1 MGFGF
6 YVPMQTYDMCSGTIS
21 GSMNLFANANWDD
34 LIARQHLYD
43 VPLMNFDN
51 FMPYAKVG
59 GGMDY
64 LLNPAYTMEQMRW
77 AGNSG
82 FGGIGGGF
90 GGFGGNFGGFG
101 GGFGVGG
108 GFGTSPWGNWGW
120 NGSTTGGSSSNETS
134 EDRTNKRKYN
144 TLLSL
149 VKQLAKYDG
158 LTNVQKDTLE
168 AAIKNTKGKPEEKF
182 NNLKEAY
189 DTIGADTVREFLINS
204 DKLGTTK
211 DLKGKEGENSFQAR
225 LVDSGYEF
233 DNTWADETVDSLHD
247 AIKTLKDNNGNLESN
262 EILGALQAKMNSTS
276 DVDKGQTDILDVI
289 STWNTAYKDSADS
302 DKRIISYIAE
312 YYNGIS
318 DEETRKTAK
327 AKVLD
332 PVVKSLVSKARAVK
346 GSLDA
351 DSRNA
356 IEDAITEVNS
366 ALDNSTTTIDSKL
379 SDAFDQLYLLTRLGA
394 MNELRAQ
401 IKGMYG
407 DVDPEVF
414 NDTLFEAETVA
425 DLQGEGFDT
434 DSISDVKTKVKVREN
449 NSSMTSE
456 ERRADEARREVE
468 AVSELIADTEIL
480 TPIEGKPGYYKEAK
494 ATGDREEARTFVEKG
509 GFLYVVNDDGTE
521 TKITASEIKKAH
533 NEVVKK
539 EEKQTELGKYKHAD
553 DKTKEYNKIGQK
565 MQDCLHGYTTEDN
578 WDEFDELL
586 KKVDEYNVMDVIAGF
601 NEEGNGM
608 IWNSDRFFTQLMS
621 EDVDDKSRINRAK
634 DKMIKAIIKFVD
646 DNIDNKDYN
655 FDDYD
660 KTAIKDAKAVFNKAE
675 VTSKELDDAYEV
687 IQKKFRVKDKNR
699 VFSTGG
705 QWALTGAATVGAA
718 IGGAKLGA
726 AIGTG
731 LGPIGAV
738 VGGAVGALVGW
749 AISCF

>member
-6 YVPMQTYDMCSGTIS
+6 YVPMQTYDMCSGSIS

-43 VPLMNFDN
+43 VPLMSFNN
-51 FMPYAKVG
+51 FMPYGNVG

-77 AGNSG
+77 ANNSG
-82 FGGIGGGF
+82 FGGGF
-90 GGFGGNFGGFG
+90 GGFGGTF
-101 GGFGVGG
+101 GG
-108 GFGTSPWGNWGW
+108 GFGTSPWSNWGW
-120 NGSTTGGSSSNETS
+120 NGSTNGGSSSNETS

-168 AAIKNTKGKPEEKF
+168 AAIKNTKGKPEEKY

-189 DTIGADTVREFLINS
+189 DSIGADTVREFLVNA

-225 LVDSGYEF
+225 LVDSGYDF
-233 DNTWADETVDSLHD
+233 DNTWADDNIDSLHD

-262 EILGALQAKMNSTS
+262 EILGALQAKMNNSS
-276 DVDKGQTDILDVI
+276 DVDKGQTDILDII
-289 STWNTAYKDSADS
+289 STWNTAYKDSADN

-366 ALDNSTTTIDSKL
+366 ALNNSTTTVDSKL
-379 SDAFDQLYLLTRLGA
+379 SDAFDELYLLTRLGA

-414 NDTLFEAETVA
+414 NDTLFEAETVE
-425 DLQGEGFDT
+425 DLTAEGFASD
-434 DSISDVKTKVKVREN
+434 DISTVKGKVKAREN
-449 NSSMTSE
+449 NSRMTPE
-456 ERRADEARREVE
+456 ERREDEARREKE
-468 AVSELIADTEIL
+468 KVSELIENADIL
-480 TPIEGKPGYYKEAK
+480 TSIDGKPGYYKETK
-494 ATGDREEARTFVEKG
+494 VTGDREEARIFVNKD
-509 GFLYVVNDDGTE
+509 GFLYEVKDDGTE
-521 TKITASEIKKAH
+521 TKVKASDIKKAY
-533 NEVVKK
+533 NEAVKK
-539 EEKQTELGKYKHAD
+539 EEKQQELNKYKHSD
-553 DKTKEYNKIGQK
+553 DKIKEYNKIGQK
-565 MQDCLHGYTTEDN
+565 MQDCLHGYTTEDD
-578 WDEFDELL
+578 WDEFNELL
-586 KKVDEYNVMDVIAGF
+586 KDVNEFNVMDVIAGF
-601 NEEGNGM
+601 NEEGKGM
-608 IWNSDRFFTQLMS
+608 FWNSDRFFTQLMS
-621 EDVDDKSRINRAK
+621 ESVDDKSKINRAK
-634 DKMIKAIIKFVD
+634 DKMTKAIIKFVD
-646 DNIDNKDYN
+646 DNIGNEDYN

-660 KTAIKDAKAVFNKAE
+660 KTAIRDAKAVFNKADA
-675 VTSKELDDAYEV
+675 TGKELDDAYE
-687 IQKKFRVKDKNR
+687 ILQKKFKVKDKNR

-705 QWALTGAATVGAA
+705 QWATVGGTTAAGAA
-718 IGGAKLGA
+718 IGACCLGPVGA
-726 AIGTG
+726 AVGAAV
-731 LGPIGAV
+731 GAV
-738 VGGAVGALVGW
+738 VGWIA
-749 AISCF
+749 SCF